1 MAVDYVGTQL
11 IEVSNKEE
19 DKVIVGV
26 CITGQEVQ
34 EMIYVTLDI

>member
-26 CITGQEVQ
+26 RITGQEVK